1 MPGILVPRLF
11 LVKTRGWNVV
21 DVIIN
26 ETLIEPGERYFIA
39 YVDRP
44 KGAGA
49 QIVADLEM
57 DLTGPV
63 TAELMTPRKL
73 SGFEFP
79 ALELIERA
87 RRTASENGVR
97 KILLIDPKGFVP
109 LSKVN
114 PADRD

>member
-1 MPGILVPRLF
+1 MIVPVQWQGRKL
-11 LVKTRGWNVV
+11 V

-26 ETLIEPGERYFIA
+26 EALIEAGERYFIA

-44 KGAGA
+44 KGIGA

-57 DLTGPV
+57 DLIGPV
-63 TAELMTPRKL
+63 TVDLMVPRKL

-87 RRTASENGVR
+87 RRTAGESGVR
-97 KILLIDPKGFVP
+97 KILLVDPQGLVR

-114 PADRD
+114 GTDRD

>member
-1 MPGILVPRLF
+1 M
-11 LVKTRGWNVV
+11 V

-26 ETLIEPGERYFIA
+26 EALVEPGERYFIA

-44 KGAGA
+44 KGVGA

-63 TAELMTPRKL
+63 TADLMAPRKL

-87 RRTASENGVR
+87 RRTAAENGVR
-97 KILLIDPKGFVP
+97 KILLIDPQGLVP

-114 PADRD
+114 RADRD